1 MAALC
6 AVAVGCAPPVVVYRA
21 PAEALATESG
31 GSLQLQTVT
40 GERYT
45 IHHGSV
51 HNDTLYA
58 TRVEAP
64 AGADSTVVLPLS
76 EVSSL
81 TRVGRGPT
89 VYSAGLLGLSFG
101 VLTGA
106 LLTALLVAAISSL

>member
-6 AVAVGCAPPVVVYRA
+6 AVVFGCAPPVVIYRS
-21 PAEALATESG
+21 PAEALASESG
-31 GSLQLQTVT
+31 GSLRLQTVT

-58 TRVEAP
+58 TRVSAP
-64 AGADSTVVLPLS
+64 AGADSTVALPLN

-81 TRVGRGPT
+81 TRAGSGPT
-89 VYSAGLLGLSFG
+89 VYSAGLIGLSFG
-101 VLTGA
+101 VLGGA
-106 LLTALLVAAISSL
+106 LLTALLAALLSSM